1 MPTKTP
7 RRTPVEEVRAYQP
20 GATELFSRA
29 ICGEMAQVLGFGAP
43 DDITRLRSILND
55 PGSFAHLAAF
65 VEKCGFLTAGQR
77 ATLKELKKSLKKTH
91 FAFIEQLDWQS
102 NENIAAGY
110 AKESYVFTASVNS
123 IRAPFYTRRNADF
136 AAIRRY
142 AAAVAF
148 AAENLYT
155 GSKTRLGMEIRQA
168 KYIIEAYEEF
178 AGKPLSGERSNKRQS
193 DRVKE
198 FLKIGVKHITEDRL
212 TTAQIGYVIRQAA
225 ETHRR
230 PG

>member
-29 ICGEMAQVLGFGAP
+29 ICGEMARALDVDAADG
-43 DDITRLRSILND
+43 ITKLHGILND

-65 VEKCGFLTAGQR
+65 VEKCGIPPAGQR
-77 ATLKELKKSLKKTH
+77 ATLEELQKSLAKTLEL
-91 FAFIEQLDWQS
+91 IEQLDWQS
-102 NENIAAGY
+102 DEGIAAGY
-110 AKESYVFTASVNS
+110 AQESYVFTASVNS
-123 IRAPFYTRRNADF
+123 IRAPFYTRRNVDF

-142 AAAVAF
+142 APAVAF

-155 GSKTRLGMEIRQA
+155 GGKARLGMEIRQA

-178 AGKPLSGERSNKRQS
+178 AGKSLSSERSNKRQS
-193 DRVKE
+193 GGVKD
-198 FLKIGVKHITEDRL
+198 FLEIGVNHITEGRL
-212 TTAQIGYVIRQAA
+212 TTAQIAYGC
-225 ETHRR
+225 
-230 PG
+230 

>member
-7 RRTPVEEVRAYQP
+7 RRTPMEEVRAYQP
-20 GATELFSRA
+20 GETELFPRA

-43 DDITRLRSILND
+43 DDITRLHSILND

-65 VEKCGFLTAGQR
+65 VEKCGIPPAGQR
-77 ATLKELKKSLKKTH
+77 ATLKELQKSLENSLRI
-91 FAFIEQLDWQS
+91 IEQLDWQS

-110 AKESYVFTASVNS
+110 AREGNVVTASINS
-123 IRAPFYTRRNADF
+123 TGVEFYIQRDADF
-136 AAIRRY
+136 AAIRRSAT
-142 AAAVAF
+142 AAAF
-148 AAENLYT
+148 ATENLYT

-178 AGKPLSGERSNKRQS
+178 AGKPLSSERANKRQS
-193 DRVKE
+193 DGVRE
-198 FLKIGVKHITEDRL
+198 FLKIGVNHITEGRL

-225 ETHRR
+225 EMHRR